1 MAEKNGNYKREGDT
15 ISVRLMEQIQGREI
29 ARERREIE
37 KEVESGRVVSAE
49 MGEIKRGRKAE
60 EEERMQC
67 VHKIDRERE
76 LER

>member
-1 MAEKNGNYKREGDT
+1 MAEKNGNYEKEGDT
-15 ISVRLMEQIQGREI
+15 ISVRTIEQIQGREI
-29 ARERREIE
+29 AGERRESK

-67 VHKIDRERE
+67 VCKIERE